1 MEVVLE
7 RLWASRILTALPL
20 LEQRMPT
27 LRGGGPLGV
36 LEWPDTELLP
46 PQLPAAS
53 PHQRLSLLH
62 YSPGSWCPFPPST
75 CTQVHYSPAPRTLEP
90 CTSNTSFSLRSA
102 FFFFIYSVPPYLL
115 IHLQGQLFLLVA
127 QARNLGIIL
136 GDSLSL
142 PRPVCQI
149 CGLFLQV
156 LVSSTLPP
164 WPEPP
169 PRPGYSQ

>member
-1 MEVVLE
+1 MA
-7 RLWASRILTALPL
+7 RHRTAST
-20 LEQRMPT
+20 
-27 LRGGGPLGV
+27 
-36 LEWPDTELLP
+36 
-46 PQLPAAS
+46 PAAS
-53 PHQRLSLLH
+53 
-62 YSPGSWCPFPPST
+62 
-75 CTQVHYSPAPRTLEP
+75 
-90 CTSNTSFSLRSA
+90 SFSSSKAQPPPLFTRLPVPLSPIHMHPGPLFPSSSYPGALYVKHFFLSA
-102 FFFFIYSVPPYLL
+102 LCFFFFIYSVPPYLL